1 MQLPARIGKYE
12 LQEFLGGGMSHVYR
26 SQDTVLGRT
35 VAVKILTEQGCSDAE
50 AKARFLQEARVAS
63 SIVHENIMNVFDFG
77 EEGGKP
83 YIVMEFLRGENLRDA
98 MRNNRAGDL
107 RNRLRLA
114 VQIAKAIDYIHQKKI
129 IHRDIKP
136 ENLQVD
142 STGRIKL
149 MDFGIAKAE
158 GMQLTRAGFTLGTP
172 YYMAPEQVLGQQV
185 THLVDVYSFGIL
197 LFEMLCGA
205 KPIMGDTIEKI
216 FNKILYEPLDMAPLQ
231 AVGVD
236 REVLRIVAK
245 ATAKQPQDR
254 YQKLFDAAV
263 DIERFLG
270 VESSQRMV
278 TTAMPTMGAMQQQN
292 KAPQPHPPQ
301 PQPQQPQ
308 PQISTQNPVTA
319 SQRPPVQ
326 PVTGYTQQPQPQTRP
341 TANAPITGQGGWA
354 PTQQTGVRAN
364 VSGTQQIPDGLPGF
378 VKILPAALQ
387 NQTGVM
393 ILVAIAVLL
402 FMAGIYFVITLFA

>member
-98 MRNNRAGDL
+98 IRNGRAGDV

-114 VQIAKAIDYIHQKKI
+114 VQIAKALDYIHQKKI

-142 STGRIKL
+142 AAGKIKL
-149 MDFGIAKAE
+149 MDFGIAKTE

-216 FNKILYEPLDMAPLQ
+216 FNKILYEPLDMAPMQ
-231 AVGVD
+231 AAGVNP
-236 REVLRIVAK
+236 EVIRIVTK
-245 ATAKQPQDR
+245 CTAKQPQDR
-254 YQKLFDAAV
+254 YQKLFDTAV

-270 VESSQRMV
+270 LETSARMV
-278 TTAMPTMGAMQQQN
+278 TTSMPTMGTLQQG
-292 KAPQPHPPQ
+292 KGAP
-301 PQPQQPQ
+301 
-308 PQISTQNPVTA
+308 STPTSA
-319 SQRPPVQ
+319 TRPPVQ
-326 PVTGYTQQPQPQTRP
+326 TGYTPPAQPPTSQRP
-341 TANAPITGQGGWA
+341 TTNAQTGQSGWGQTQ
-354 PTQQTGVRAN
+354 PTGSRPNT
-364 VSGTQQIPDGLPGF
+364 SGTQQIPDGLPGF
-378 VKILPAALQ
+378 VKILPSALR

-393 ILVAIAVLL
+393 ILVAIVVLL
-402 FMAGIYFVITLFA
+402 FMAGVYFVISLVA

>member
-98 MRNNRAGDL
+98 MRNNRAGDI

-142 STGRIKL
+142 ASGKIKL

-216 FNKILYEPLDMAPLQ
+216 FNKILYEPLDIAPLQ

-236 REVLRIVAK
+236 REVLRIVSK
-245 ATAKQPQDR
+245 CTAKQPQDR

-278 TTAMPTMGAMQQQN
+278 TTAMPTMGAMQQN
-292 KAPQPHPPQ
+292 KA
-301 PQPQQPQ
+301 QQPQ
-308 PQISTQNPVTA
+308 TTPATPTA
-319 SQRPPVQ
+319 SARPPMQ
-326 PVTGYTQQPQPQTRP
+326 PTGYTQQSPPQQQQRP
-341 TANAPITGQGGWA
+341 TTNAPAGPGGWA
-354 PTQQTGVRAN
+354 PTQQTGVRSN

-378 VKILPAALQ
+378 VKILPSALQ

-402 FMAGIYFVITLFA
+402 FMAGLYFLITLLT

>member
-98 MRNNRAGDL
+98 IRNGRAGDV

-114 VQIAKAIDYIHQKKI
+114 VQIAKALDYIHQKKI

-142 STGRIKL
+142 STGKIKL

-197 LFEMLCGA
+197 LFEMLCGN

-231 AVGVD
+231 AAGVD
-236 REVLRIVAK
+236 PEVLRIVAK
-245 ATAKQPQDR
+245 CTAKQPQDR
-254 YQKLFDAAV
+254 YQKLFDTAV

-270 VESSQRMV
+270 MESSARMV
-278 TTAMPTMGAMQQQN
+278 TTSMPTMGSMQQGN
-292 KAPQPHPPQ
+292 KAPSTPTSATRPPQ
-301 PQPQQPQ
+301 QQ
-308 PQISTQNPVTA
+308 
-319 SQRPPVQ
+319 
-326 PVTGYTQQPQPQTRP
+326 TGYTQQPPQAQQRPTQAQPSPQT
-341 TANAPITGQGGWA
+341 GWA
-354 PTQQTGVRAN
+354 PTQQSGVRPN

-378 VKILPAALQ
+378 VKVLPAALQ

-393 ILVAIAVLL
+393 ILVAVAVLL
-402 FMAGIYFVITLFA
+402 FMAGIYFVITLVS

>member
-1 MQLPARIGKYE
+1 MQLPARIGRYE

-63 SIVHENIMNVFDFG
+63 TIVHENIMNVFDFG
-77 EEGGKP
+77 EEAGKP

-98 MRNNRAGDL
+98 IRNGRVGDVT
-107 RNRLRLA
+107 NRLKLA
-114 VQIAKAIDYIHQKKI
+114 VQIAKALDYIHQKKI

-142 STGRIKL
+142 ATGKIKL

-205 KPIMGDTIEKI
+205 KPILGDTIEKI
-216 FNKILYEPLDMAPLQ
+216 FNKILYEPLDMTPLQ
-231 AVGVD
+231 AAGVD
-236 REVLRIVAK
+236 PEILRIVTK
-245 ATAKQPQDR
+245 CTAKQPQDR
-254 YQKLFDAAV
+254 YPKLFDAAV

-270 VESSQRMV
+270 VSSSDRMV
-278 TTAMPTMGAMQQQN
+278 TSTMPTMGNIQQG
-292 KAPQPHPPQ
+292 KGGPMSGI
-301 PQPQQPQ
+301 QQPTTTQ
-308 PQISTQNPVTA
+308 ASFTQSTQGPRPTMAGPA
-319 SQRPPVQ
+319 SQA
-326 PVTGYTQQPQPQTRP
+326 GWSNTQQSGIRP
-341 TANAPITGQGGWA
+341 ATT
-354 PTQQTGVRAN
+354 
-364 VSGTQQIPDGLPGF
+364 GTQQVPDGLPGF
-378 VKILPAALQ
+378 VKILPASLQ

-393 ILVAIAVLL
+393 IMVALAVLVV
-402 FMAGIYFVITLFA
+402 MAGIYFLISLVS

>member
-98 MRNNRAGDL
+98 IRNNRAGDV

-114 VQIAKAIDYIHQKKI
+114 VQTAKAIDYIHQKKI

-142 STGRIKL
+142 STGKIKL

-216 FNKILYEPLDMAPLQ
+216 FNKILYEPLDIAPLQ
-231 AVGVD
+231 AAGVD

-245 ATAKQPQDR
+245 CTAKQPQDR

-270 VESSQRMV
+270 LESSARMV
-278 TTAMPTMGAMQQQN
+278 TTAMPTMGTMQQN
-292 KAPQPHPPQ
+292 KNQPQTSSSTSSSLPPGQ
-301 PQPQQPQ
+301 STGFTPQGQPQQ
-308 PQISTQNPVTA
+308 
-319 SQRPPVQ
+319 QRP
-326 PVTGYTQQPQPQTRP
+326 TSS
-341 TANAPITGQGGWA
+341 APTGQTGWTP
-354 PTQQTGVRAN
+354 PTQQTGARSTTSA
-364 VSGTQQIPDGLPGF
+364 TQQIPDGLPGF
-378 VKILPAALQ
+378 VKVLPAALQ

-393 ILVAIAVLL
+393 ILVAVAVLL
-402 FMAGIYFVITLFA
+402 FMAGLYFVISLFP

>member
-26 SQDTVLGRT
+26 AQDTVLGRM
-35 VAVKILTEQGCSDAE
+35 VAVKILTEQGCADAE

-63 SIVHENIMNVFDFG
+63 SIVHENIMNVYDFG

-83 YIVMEFLRGENLRDA
+83 FIVMEFLKGQSLRDA
-98 MRNNRAGDL
+98 IRSGAAGNI
-107 RNRLRLA
+107 RNRLTLA
-114 VQIAKAIDYIHQKKI
+114 VQIAKALDYIHQKKI

-142 STGRIKL
+142 QTGKIKL

-197 LFEMLCGA
+197 LFEMLTGA
-205 KPIMGDTIEKI
+205 KPIMGESIEKI

-231 AVGVD
+231 AAGVEQ
-236 REVLRIVAK
+236 EVQRIIAK
-245 ATAKQPQDR
+245 CTAKQPQDR
-254 YQKLFDAAV
+254 YPKLFDAAS
-263 DIERFLG
+263 DIERYLG
-270 VESSQRMV
+270 IQGSVRTV
-278 TTAMPTMGAMQQQN
+278 TTSMPTMSAQQAAQAAQQQRP
-292 KAPQPHPPQ
+292 AGMPTMPTRPTTQPTQGWQ
-301 PQPQQPQ
+301 P
-308 PQISTQNPVTA
+308 TQ
-319 SQRPPVQ
+319 S
-326 PVTGYTQQPQPQTRP
+326 TQQPP
-341 TANAPITGQGGWA
+341 NATM
-354 PTQQTGVRAN
+354 
-364 VSGTQQIPDGLPGF
+364 GTQQVPEGLPGF
-378 VKILPAALQ
+378 VSILPAALQ

-393 ILVAIAVLL
+393 VVVAFAVLL
-402 FMAGIYFVITLFA
+402 VMGLVYFVISLLI

>member
-35 VAVKILTEQGCSDAE
+35 VAVKILTEQGCADAE

-98 MRNNRAGDL
+98 IKNGRAGDT

-114 VQIAKAIDYIHQKKI
+114 VQIAKALDYIHQKKI

-149 MDFGIAKAE
+149 MDFGIAKTE

-197 LFEMLCGA
+197 LFELLCGA
-205 KPIMGDTIEKI
+205 KPIIGDTIEKI
-216 FNKILYEPLDMAPLQ
+216 FNKILYEPLDLTPLQ
-231 AVGVD
+231 AGGVD
-236 REVLRIVAK
+236 PEVLRIVAK
-245 ATAKQPQDR
+245 CTQKQPQDR
-254 YQKLFDAAV
+254 YQKLFDTAV

-270 VESSQRMV
+270 VQSSARMV
-278 TTAMPTMGAMQQQN
+278 TTSMPTLGSMQQNPSSQVS
-292 KAPQPHPPQ
+292 APSSSAHRPPAQ
-301 PQPQQPQ
+301 TGYTQSQPQQP
-308 PQISTQNPVTA
+308 TQ
-319 SQRPPVQ
+319 R
-326 PVTGYTQQPQPQTRP
+326 PVTGHTGPQT
-341 TANAPITGQGGWA
+341 GWA
-354 PTQQTGVRAN
+354 PTQQTGARPN
-364 VSGTQQIPDGLPGF
+364 ISGTQQVPEGLPGF
-378 VKILPAALQ
+378 VKILPGPLQ
-387 NQTGVM
+387 SQTGVM
-393 ILVAIAVLL
+393 ILVAVAVLL
-402 FMAGIYFVITLFA
+402 FMGAVYFVISLVS

>member
-35 VAVKILTEQGCSDAE
+35 VAVKILTEQGCADAE

-98 MRNNRAGDL
+98 IRNNRAGDV

-142 STGRIKL
+142 SAGKIKL

-197 LFEMLCGA
+197 LFEMLCGT

-216 FNKILYEPLDMAPLQ
+216 FNKILYEPLDIAPLQ
-231 AVGVD
+231 AAGVSPD
-236 REVLRIVAK
+236 VLRIVAK
-245 ATAKQPQDR
+245 CTAKQPQDR
-254 YQKLFDAAV
+254 YQKLFDAAI

-270 VESSQRMV
+270 VESSARLV
-278 TTAMPTMGAMQQQN
+278 TTSMPTLGTMQQQGGG
-292 KAPQPHPPQ
+292 APTTPT
-301 PQPQQPQ
+301 
-308 PQISTQNPVTA
+308 SAT
-319 SQRPPVQ
+319 RPPA
-326 PVTGYTQQPQPQTRP
+326 YTQQTQPQTAQRP
-341 TANAPITGQGGWA
+341 ATPNPPAQTGWA
-354 PTQQTGVRAN
+354 PTQQTGARPYA
-364 VSGTQQIPDGLPGF
+364 SGTQQIPDGLPGF

-393 ILVAIAVLL
+393 ILVAVAVLL
-402 FMAGIYFVITLFA
+402 FMAGIYFIISLVA

>member
-35 VAVKILTEQGCSDAE
+35 VAVKILTEQGASDAE

-98 MRNNRAGDL
+98 IKNGRAGDI

-114 VQIAKAIDYIHQKKI
+114 VQIAKALDYIHQKKI

-142 STGRIKL
+142 STGKIKL
-149 MDFGIAKAE
+149 MDFGIAKTE
-158 GMQLTRAGFTLGTP
+158 GMQLTKAGFTLGTP

-185 THLVDVYSFGIL
+185 SHLVDVYSFGIL

-205 KPIMGDTIEKI
+205 KPIHGDTIEKI
-216 FNKILYEPLDMAPLQ
+216 FNKILYEPLDMTPLQ
-231 AVGVD
+231 AAGVD
-236 REVLRIVAK
+236 PEVLRIVAK
-245 ATAKQPQDR
+245 CTAKQPQDR
-254 YQKLFDAAV
+254 YQKLFDTAV

-270 VESSQRMV
+270 VQSSQRMV
-278 TTAMPTMGAMQQQN
+278 TTSMPTLATLQQQQGHG
-292 KAPQPHPPQ
+292 APQPVATPT
-301 PQPQQPQ
+301 
-308 PQISTQNPVTA
+308 S
-319 SQRPPVQ
+319 SSRPPVQ
-326 PVTGYTQQPQPQTRP
+326 TGYTQQPQQPQTSQRP
-341 TANAPITGQGGWA
+341 TMGQPVSQTGWNPA
-354 PTQQTGVRAN
+354 QQTAQTGARPN
-364 VSGTQQIPDGLPGF
+364 VNISGTQQIPDGLPGF
-378 VKILPAALQ
+378 VKILPGPLQ

-402 FMAGIYFVITLFA
+402 FMAAVYFVITLVS